1 MKRLISFFL
10 ALFLTDPSLGVSRPL
25 LWAAETAVLE
35 KIEVKPDQVNLTLT
49 QEPKY
54 NAFVTM
60 NPPRL
65 VVELLNTEFKAAQ
78 KELQGKGQWVKYVR
92 SGQYTSTPQKIS
104 RIVLDLED
112 LVAYEVKSL
121 NGGLSILIGDVSLPL
136 QEESAAEAL
145 PGFEEPPSPAM
156 TPEQAPEQTWQ
167 AQVTPAPEPSLEELP
182 PPPPAMTAEPALAAA
197 AAPEPAP
204 APQKAAPAPA
214 APKRAAIGTF
224 SLPRDKVSLD
234 FESTDVKDVLKLLAV
249 KSGLNII
256 YGPDVSGTVSIH
268 LKDVPFDEAFR
279 AILDMKS
286 LAYQQMGTNILRVAT
301 PAVLRTSRQEAIV
314 NTRIF
319 TLNYSKAASIQ
330 AHIDAIRS
338 AAGRK
343 GSTLADAVTNT
354 LIVTDSPEGL
364 DEATRLIT
372 QLDRK
377 PQQVLI
383 EAKLVEVNLDKS
395 FDIGVVWDYKET
407 GNTVSPT
414 HMIGTTAN
422 PMAGGANLGGGPL
435 ATKGSPG
442 LTGVSA
448 APLSSVGAFTFG
460 RVTNRSFFT
469 ATLSAGIK
477 DERVKVLA
485 DPRVA
490 TLNNQAANIQINSQT
505 PFSTTDVTPL
515 GVISTKIQYV
525 TIGINLTVTPTVNA
539 DGYVTLKLTP
549 SVSQP
554 GLGASINNAPPI
566 NTRSADTVVMI
577 KDGDTVAIGGLVSDN
592 LRDTVNKVPVLGDIP
607 VLGWLFKS
615 KGTKRTRQELVIF
628 VTPHIMN

>member
-10 ALFLTDPSLGVSRPL
+10 ALFLADPSLGVSRSL

-35 KIEVKPDQVNLTLT
+35 KIEVKPDQVNLSLT

-65 VVELLNTEFKAAQ
+65 VVELLNTEFNAPQ
-78 KELQGKGQWVKYVR
+78 KELQGKGEWLKYVR
-92 SGQYTSTPQKIS
+92 SGQYTSAPQKIS
-104 RIVLDLED
+104 RIVLDLAD
-112 LVAYEVKSL
+112 LTAYEVKSRD
-121 NGGLSILIGDVSLPL
+121 GGLSIMIGNVSLPL

-145 PGFEEPPSPAM
+145 PGFQEPPSPAV
-156 TPEQAPEQTWQ
+156 TPAETPAETLE
-167 AQVTPAPEPSLEELP
+167 AKVTPAPEPEIPTEP
-182 PPPPAMTAEPALAAA
+182 APAME

-204 APQKAAPAPA
+204 APAAKETPPASA
-214 APKRAAIGTF
+214 APKRASIGTV
-224 SLPRDKVSLD
+224 SLPRDRISLD
-234 FESTDVKDVLKLLAV
+234 FESTDVKDVLKLLSA

-256 YGPDVSGTVSIH
+256 YGPDVAGTVSIH

-301 PAVLRTSRQEAIV
+301 PSILKTARQEAIV
-314 NTRIF
+314 NTKIF

-330 AHIDAIRS
+330 AHIESIRS

-343 GSTLADAVTNT
+343 GSTLADAVTNI

-364 DEATRLIT
+364 DEATRLIS

-383 EAKLVEVNLDKS
+383 EAKLVEISLDKS
-395 FDIGVVWDYKET
+395 FDIGVSWDFKQT
-407 GNTVSPT
+407 GQMGNAAT
-414 HMIGTTAN
+414 MIGQTAN
-422 PMAGGANLGGGPL
+422 PLAGGANLGGGPL

-442 LTGVSA
+442 LTGVDAKSA
-448 APLSSVGAFTFG
+448 LSVGAFTFG
-460 RVTNRSFFT
+460 RVTNSSYFT
-469 ATLSAGIK
+469 ATLAAGIK
-477 DERVKVLA
+477 DGRVKVLS

-490 TLNNQAANIQINSQT
+490 TLNNQTANIQINSQT
-505 PFSTTDVTPL
+505 PYATTEVTAQ
-515 GVISTKIQYV
+515 GASSQKIQYV
-525 TIGINLTVTPTVNA
+525 VIGINLTVTPTVNA
-539 DGYVTLKLTP
+539 DGYVTMKLSPT
-549 SVSQP
+549 VSQP
-554 GLGASINNAPPI
+554 GLGASVAGAPPV
-566 NTRSADTVVMI
+566 NSRSADTIVLI
-577 KDGDTVAIGGLVSDN
+577 KDGETVAIGGLVSDN
-592 LRDTVNKVPVLGDIP
+592 LTDEITKVPVLGDIP

-615 KGTKRTRQELVIF
+615 KHLKRTRQELVIF
-628 VTPHIMN
+628 VTPHIMD